1 MLCVACVTVPDMDH
15 ALHARIL
22 IDTQTALGV
31 MGPAPFILTKRAKK
45 LIEKCMTHFHP
56 TSDTRKHVWHAPVMD
71 TSIHTNYNT
80 NTKHNERRFQPNI
93 LSTD

>member
-22 IDTQTALGV
+22 IDTQTAPGV
-31 MGPAPFILTKRAKK
+31 MEPAPFFLTKRAKK

-56 TSDTRKHVWHAPVMD
+56 TSDTRIHARHATVMD
-71 TSIHTNYNT
+71 TSILTNYN
-80 NTKHNERRFQPNI
+80 KHKTQ
-93 LSTD
+93 